1 MDMQES
7 CKRKKLM
14 SSAGEHDISTIIL
27 WEQNKQSG
35 NCFYAAGEF
44 GGISL
49 DKALLAG
56 PYLRNNIVGVLLRFR
71 NNKIT
76 IAANIE
82 ANALRCFWQDD
93 LTQDVP
99 ELYQIVVYIFSG
111 KELPCCANYAL
122 KKTGSDN
129 VDEYNTCIIE
139 TKLKSFCMDDF
150 LKPVISEAQAITL
163 SQEMI

>member
-1 MDMQES
+1 MRTNQT
-7 CKRKKLM
+7 KWKF
-14 SSAGEHDISTIIL
+14 
-27 WEQNKQSG
+27 
-35 NCFYAAGEF
+35 FYAAGEYD
-44 GGISL
+44 GISL

-76 IAANIE
+76 IAADIE

-99 ELYQIVVYIFSG
+99 ELYQIVVHIFSG